1 MKIVSFNIIL
11 LPLMNIFIHKLPWIE
26 AYLDWLLTVASLPGD
41 RQARKLFMPWTAA
54 WRWMRISA
62 YFCYQPK
69 SWQISFV
76 ARWTHEKVTLA
87 FFENSWFLIHKILK
101 MTTLDVVFLFDLLR
115 VMGWR
120 KQKDISE
127 ICLLLFLCFVLSFN
141 KFWSVVGMRIKLF
154 KDLLHGALLRQ
165 KGMFLRFWLQGKVL

>member
-11 LPLMNIFIHKLPWIE
+11 LPLMNIFIHKLPWVE

-62 YFCYQPK
+62 YFCYQSK
-69 SWQISFV
+69 SRQISFV

-87 FFENSWFLIHKILK
+87 FFENSWFLIDKIFK
-101 MTTLDVVFLFDLLR
+101 MTTLDAVFLLNFLR

-127 ICLLLFLCFVLSFN
+127 INLLLLLRFVLSFD
-141 KFWSVVGMRIKLF
+141 KFWSVIGMRIKLF
-154 KDLLHGALLRQ
+154 KDLLHGALLR
-165 KGMFLRFWLQGKVL
+165 